1 MNAATFICAIIAHNA
16 VVHGVIALGNKVNVK
31 NNIICDAFEALCF
44 AVIAVIDLA
53 IHSPLADHVAFL
65 RLGNDYH
72 GVAVIGADAS
82 SGVFARVLL
91 NPLLVKHLIA
101 DFSFQSIKGT
111 ADSTG
116 VGSFKDRL
124 NRGVCAELRDI
135 VYGTAVVND
144 RAVSLPA
151 IKNIAVIRL
160 GRQGDRC
167 GSRHIG
173 KDFGAISRGHGVRV
187 LAVGDGDGAI
197 SGGNAQVVAAQFCQS
212 AHLGS
217 FQHRKG
223 IAASCVGKEFEVV
236 LPGLGL
242 RIVVRIGGCGANGSA
257 VGFPACIRCN
267 LIARRR
273 LHGHLCVAWYAC
285 AGSYITGDRL
295 GCRIIVMIPCI
306 ACTKVVCQ
314 GKHIAVPDK
323 NRVKVRISLWH
334 GDGNF
339 ITIVTRVTA
348 AYHKFP
354 VAEMVALSGYRLECP
369 FRARGG
375 CSAVGKAIRHDHP
388 AGARRAVG
396 YSKLVLLHL
405 KFQRY
410 MQRFREH
417 GAGQSR
423 VATVLDGGRAV
434 AALDRPALDLIPF
447 IWLCQEEQRRAVAE
461 CNAGSNQ
468 LFLCDCLWG
477 NQFDGTCRVAV
488 DRADFRSHGK
498 LLAGDDIGGGFE
510 GHQIVAAIGDAAND
524 VLLAVFGF
532 GSISVLV
539 CTFDFNHIVRVDFSG
554 YRVAAR

>member
-1 MNAATFICAIIAHNA
+1 
-16 VVHGVIALGNKVNVK
+16 
-31 NNIICDAFEALCF
+31 
-44 AVIAVIDLA
+44 
-53 IHSPLADHVAFL
+53 
-65 RLGNDYH
+65 
-72 GVAVIGADAS
+72 
-82 SGVFARVLL
+82 
-91 NPLLVKHLIA
+91 
-101 DFSFQSIKGT
+101 
-111 ADSTG
+111 
-116 VGSFKDRL
+116 
-124 NRGVCAELRDI
+124 
-135 VYGTAVVND
+135 
-144 RAVSLPA
+144 
-151 IKNIAVIRL
+151 
-160 GRQGDRC
+160 
-167 GSRHIG
+167 
-173 KDFGAISRGHGVRV
+173 
-187 LAVGDGDGAI
+187 
-197 SGGNAQVVAAQFCQS
+197 
-212 AHLGS
+212 
-217 FQHRKG
+217 
-223 IAASCVGKEFEVV
+223 
-236 LPGLGL
+236 
-242 RIVVRIGGCGANGSA
+242 
-257 VGFPACIRCN
+257 
-267 LIARRR
+267 
-273 LHGHLCVAWYAC
+273 
-285 AGSYITGDRL
+285 
-295 GCRIIVMIPCI
+295 MIPCI

-348 AYHKFP
+348 ADHKFP
-354 VAEMVALSGYRLECP
+354 VAEMVAPSGYRLECQ

-375 CSAVGKAIRHDHP
+375 CSAVGKAIRHDHR
-388 AGARRAVG
+388 AGVWCAVG

-423 VATVLDGGRAV
+423 AATVLDGGRAV

-524 VLLAVFGF
+524 VLLAVFGC

-539 CTFDFNHIVRVDFSG
+539 CTFNFNHIVRIYFSG